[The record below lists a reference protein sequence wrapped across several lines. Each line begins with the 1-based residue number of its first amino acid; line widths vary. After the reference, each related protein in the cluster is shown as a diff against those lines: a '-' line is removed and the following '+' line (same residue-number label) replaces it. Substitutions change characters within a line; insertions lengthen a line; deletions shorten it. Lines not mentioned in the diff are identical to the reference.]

1 MSDSN
6 NTDAR
11 ILAVEA
17 ELNVISRKMVN
28 GSKVTL
34 IITILL
40 LCAMSGYFW
49 WGLGEIKS
57 VLQPELLVNAGSE
70 ILSQEIPGLRK
81 QVQDQLTEAAPTW
94 AESLSQQAI
103 DAAPDVRKKLEDQI
117 VDQTRVTIERY
128 IQIGDNEFKAILQ
141 ANRKEFEE
149 TLQSLATDKD
159 YTDETVAIFEAAINQ
174 ELGENMHDQAHQ
186 VLGTVIAL
194 REKAQKLSTGG
205 NLTREEQIERDS
217 LSLLRRLQLNEGDV
231 KRARVEAKAAAEK
244 ARQRAELKARQD
256 AELEKNK
263 DTPAESDSAA
273 DNTAEDAAPEDK
285 DGSEN

>member
-34 IITILL
+34 IVAILL

-49 WGLGEIKS
+49 WGLGSIKS

-244 ARQRAELKARQD
+244 ARQRAELKAQQD